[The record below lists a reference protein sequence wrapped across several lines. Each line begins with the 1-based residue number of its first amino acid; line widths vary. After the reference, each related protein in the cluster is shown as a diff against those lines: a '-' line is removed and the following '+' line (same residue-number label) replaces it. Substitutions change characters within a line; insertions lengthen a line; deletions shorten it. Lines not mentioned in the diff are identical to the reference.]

1 MQSLQADRKN
11 ENYYIKSHGGNSL
24 PQKHNRITH
33 SILKLTKWNAV
44 CENGVQYRENTR
56 KLLHL
61 PVEKLPLQK
70 ILQLKNSHIKKISQL
85 KNTCFKKSPTLE
97 APEDEDLEGE
107 GVNWLPRHKGWL
119 GDRYG
124 STQRFQNQEAEG
136 EGEILAGGAGGV
148 GGAAVGESGEEG

>member
-24 PQKHNRITH
+24 PQKHNRITY

-70 ILQLKNSHIKKISQL
+70 ILQLKNSHVKKFPI
-85 KNTCFKKSPTLE
+85 
-97 APEDEDLEGE
+97 
-107 GVNWLPRHKGWL
+107 
-119 GDRYG
+119 
-124 STQRFQNQEAEG
+124 
-136 EGEILAGGAGGV
+136 
-148 GGAAVGESGEEG
+148 